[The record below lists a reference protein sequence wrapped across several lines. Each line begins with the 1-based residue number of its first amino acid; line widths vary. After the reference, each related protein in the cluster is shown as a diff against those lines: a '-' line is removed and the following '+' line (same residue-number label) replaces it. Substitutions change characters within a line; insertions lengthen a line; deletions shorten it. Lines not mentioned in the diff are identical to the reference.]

1 MSTEETEEVKGP
13 ANWRVLGVV
22 AGSVLGLVLFI
33 LLLVG
38 RSPTNTVP
46 TTPGERAQES
56 GLVEARQRLQKA
68 GDLATCKTALN
79 DVNTHFSRFPESRPP
94 GLEKTRAA
102 ALRQQTGLEPD
113 EVEEIASNAYSRLDA
128 YHLEQCLLFR
138 DAARWLD
145 SRGQA
150 ARAADPP
157 GLEQAAAAFDW
168 VIRQVRL
175 ANGLANRDQGPV
187 PGPAWV
193 PPAHVLRRGWGT
205 ELDRA
210 LIFLALLEQVGS
222 PDGRQQHLH
231 GCLLF
236 LPNPEKKPSWQCL
249 WACGVVVG
257 DGRDVYLFDP
267 RLGMALPGPGGK
279 GIATLAQ
286 ARQGPEVFDQL
297 AADKARYD
305 VTPEQARAAEV
316 RLVCSL
322 SALAPR
328 LKYLQDAILAP
339 AVEVHLA
346 QDVSGDLDRLKAAVG
361 AAVPVWPEGTA
372 ILRRFLPVEEGGVD
386 KPQKNLPDDNAV
398 VMPSHQQRFLLE
410 MVPWQDFPPLLK
422 DPHNFPGNAPLGQKV
437 RYDFGNPFLR
447 GNLEAGQPRDL
458 LLRGQHAEA
467 VRQLVGEHLHWQQ
480 QRKRLAGSGDVEGR
494 LQAWIPRV
502 LAVYADQARAR
513 TQQEKGRAAAAI
525 AQLWSEAEDY
535 RIFLEG
541 TLAGP
546 RDAEVVYQLALC
558 KQEQAERLQARL
570 DRAAGKAAANPADVE
585 MVLGTW
591 RDALFWWKEFTEG
604 PASQAHAAARRLR
617 GRVQAMLGD
626 WQGAVASWQDL
637 SPSTTELEKLANL
650 YRARQLA
657 RQHAK

>member
-22 AGSVLGLVLFI
+22 AGSVLGLVLFV

-38 RSPTNTVP
+38 RSPTKTEQ
-46 TTPGERAQES
+46 TTPGGEKQES
-56 GLVEARQRLQKA
+56 GLAEARQRLLKA
-68 GDLATCKTALN
+68 GDLATCKNALN

-94 GLEKTRAA
+94 GLEKTQAA
-102 ALRQQTGLEPD
+102 ALRQQASLEPD

-128 YHLEQCLLFR
+128 YHLEQCLLLR

-175 ANGLANRDQGPV
+175 GKGVAWGK
-187 PGPAWV
+187 GPAWV
-193 PPAHVLRRGWGT
+193 PPALVLRRGWGT

-236 LPNPEKKPSWQCL
+236 LPNPEKKPSWECL

-267 RLGMALPGPGGK
+267 RLGMALPGPEGK

-286 ARQGPEVFDQL
+286 ARQGPKVFDQL
-297 AADKARYD
+297 ATDKARYD

-316 RLVCSL
+316 CLVCSL

-328 LKYLQDAILAP
+328 MKYLQDAVLAP

-346 QDVSGDLDRLKAAVG
+346 QDVPGDLDRLKAAAG

-372 ILRRFLPVEEGGVD
+372 ILRRFLPAEEGGV
-386 KPQKNLPDDNAV
+386 KNLPDDNAV
-398 VMPSHQQRFLLE
+398 AMPTRQQRFVLE
-410 MVPWQDFPPLLK
+410 MVPWQDDFPPLLR

-437 RYDFGNPFLR
+437 RNDFANPFLR

-467 VRQLVGEHLHWQQ
+467 VQQLVGEHRDRQQ
-480 QRKRLAGSGDVEGR
+480 QRQRLAASGDVVGR
-494 LQAWIPRV
+494 LRPWIPRV

-513 TQQEKGRAAAAI
+513 TQQEHDRAAVAI
-525 AQLWSEAEDY
+525 AQLWGEAEDF
-535 RIFLEG
+535 RILLEG
-541 TLAGP
+541 ALAGP

-570 DRAAGKAAANPADVE
+570 DRAAGKAPANPADVE
-585 MVLGTW
+585 MVAGTW

-604 PASQAHAAARRLR
+604 PASQAQPAARRLR
-617 GRVQAMLGD
+617 GRAQAMLGD

-637 SPSTTELEKLANL
+637 SPSMTELEKLASL
-650 YRARQLA
+650 YRARQVA
-657 RQHAK
+657 RQHVK